1 MELNENIRGIKLS
14 KFSGEI
20 SSLQTRLEASLWNM
34 IKATLK
40 LNGVRGKRGR
50 EASEKQSLLNFAS
63 LITASWKATSVVK

>member
-1 MELNENIRGIKLS
+1 MLSYNESYVFEKVTSKAKLKVS

-40 LNGVRGKRGR
+40 LNGVRGKRG
-50 EASEKQSLLNFAS
+50 KD
-63 LITASWKATSVVK
+63 